1 MILASEALGGGSPSP
16 EMSISLLREL
26 DPAFRISN
34 LREQTPFRRAEDLAM
49 LADGLRKAGL
59 PE

>member
-1 MILASEALGGGSPSP
+1 
-16 EMSISLLREL
+16 LREFGPTL
-26 DPAFRISN
+26 RLSN
-34 LREQTPFRRAEDLAM
+34 LKEQMPFRRAEDLAM

>member
-1 MILASEALGGGSPSP
+1 MWARAA
-16 EMSISLLREL
+16 LREFGPTL
-26 DPAFRISN
+26 RLSN
-34 LREQTPFRRAEDLAM
+34 LKEQMPFRRAEDLAM